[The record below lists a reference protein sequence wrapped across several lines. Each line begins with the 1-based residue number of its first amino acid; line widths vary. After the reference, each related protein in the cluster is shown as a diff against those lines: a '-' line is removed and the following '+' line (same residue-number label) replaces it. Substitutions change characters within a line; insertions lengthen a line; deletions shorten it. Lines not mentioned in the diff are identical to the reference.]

1 MPEIM
6 MEIPADEFSAD
17 EIPADE
23 FSADEIP
30 ADEFLSDEIP
40 AEEKEEPL
48 NVSPESMTETL
59 APENKDIFSEQQT
72 EMSGSDVKT
81 DLHDDF
87 EVPEASADL
96 FEQNTMYV
104 RTDEPEES
112 PQTEESVPDDR
123 NVLRNEDHSESGNAP
138 EKAQDEHADSV
149 THEDTDRQTSRS
161 EEGSYRQTGKS
172 GEEQYRQTGMRE
184 GEQYRQTG
192 RPEQGPYRRDGG
204 TNEDWRSRASR
215 TNDTNGS
222 FEPEKGRSTGNG
234 GRYSSSYDRYRF
246 ENPSDRGPVNTPNPR
261 FPEESKKPSSGKE
274 NKKRKRGWIAAG
286 IAAGVLAA
294 AFLLFFGIRAALM
307 SAVNTAR
314 STPELGAQAGA

>member
-1 MPEIM
+1 MDDQKQNLTKEEKADGMPEIM

-149 THEDTDRQTSRS
+149 THEDTDRPADLKENSTV
-161 EEGSYRQTGKS
+161 RQTDPEKNS
-172 GEEQYRQTGMRE
+172 TVRQE
-184 GEQYRQTG
+184 GTNRNLTG
-192 RPEQGPYRRDGG
+192 RMAEG
-204 TNEDWRSRASR
+204 T
-215 TNDTNGS
+215 G
-222 FEPEKGRSTGNG
+222 TG
-234 GRYSSSYDRYRF
+234 
-246 ENPSDRGPVNTPNPR
+246 
-261 FPEESKKPSSGKE
+261 
-274 NKKRKRGWIAAG
+274 AAG
-286 IAAGVLAA
+286 PAGRTIRTEALIRLKDGTGEMAAD
-294 AFLLFFGIRAALM
+294 IRAAMTATALRILRIADRSIHRIRVFRKSQRSRLPEKRIKKENAAGSRRELQRACSQLRSSCSLV
-307 SAVNTAR
+307 SALP
-314 STPELGAQAGA
+314 S